1 MQKEEVGR
9 KISLCSDIRKMAA
22 NVQGKG
28 RRQIEREDE
37 KRIKREEREKK
48 RKLNEEPK
56 MKRMQERSDK
66 QKKKDEENNRKC
78 RHVQKS
84 TSENAQMRLHSSRNV
99 GYKRKKA
106 PGQLVRVR
114 VGLSA
119 HVVTTKYTCL
129 VSERH
134 TFNML
139 RGTMIAMTMTMTL
152 SSFVLAAFGL
162 MTTAQ
167 STRMP

>member
-1 MQKEEVGR
+1 MT
-9 KISLCSDIRKMAA
+9 A

-28 RRQIEREDE
+28 RRQREREDNE

-48 RKLNEEPK
+48 RKLNEELK
-56 MKRMQERSDK
+56 MKRMHERGDK
-66 QKKKDEENNRKC
+66 QKKKDEEKLQK
-78 RHVQKS
+78 VQACPKKHKRKS
-84 TSENAQMRLHSSRNV
+84 TNATAQFTKRT
-99 GYKRKKA
+99 KERKKA
-106 PGQLVRVR
+106 SGQLVRVR

-119 HVVTTKYTCL
+119 HVVPTKYTCL

-139 RGTMIAMTMTMTL
+139 RATMIAMTMTL
-152 SSFVLAAFGL
+152 SYFVLAAFGL

-167 STRMP
+167 STRMPVSLIK

>member
-1 MQKEEVGR
+1 MTIRRR
-9 KISLCSDIRKMAA
+9 KT
-22 NVQGKG
+22 
-28 RRQIEREDE
+28 
-37 KRIKREEREKK
+37 KK
-48 RKLNEEPK
+48 
-56 MKRMQERSDK
+56 
-66 QKKKDEENNRKC
+66 NNRKHK
-78 RHVQKS
+78 RKS
-84 TSENAQMRLHSSRNV
+84 TNATSQFT
-99 GYKRKKA
+99 KRTKERKRR
-106 PGQLVRVR
+106 GQLVRVR

-139 RGTMIAMTMTMTL
+139 RGTMMTMTL

-167 STRMP
+167 STRMPVSLIK